1 MSATVILQSVLTE
14 WCSSALPIRR
24 FSDAVI
30 YPDGSEG
37 EMCGNALRSVGKYVY
52 DHRLTDKKNVVIET
66 LGGMQH
72 LTLTVE
78 DGFGL

>member
-1 MSATVILQSVLTE
+1 
-14 WCSSALPIRR
+14 
-24 FSDAVI
+24 
-30 YPDGSEG
+30 
-37 EMCGNALRSVGKYVY
+37 MCGNALRVCKYVY